1 MIEAGD
7 VVVVNNYLFLLIT
20 LTFTILLAWFLWVQF
35 NRVEDKWMTK
45 RKRRRAHMRYVSSV
59 IFELKYKIVNL
70 ALSCER
76 GDISLTAFNRRT
88 LNAARLI
95 RRYETKRSHLNR
107 LVK

>member
-7 VVVVNNYLFLLIT
+7 VVLVNNYLALAISLLGT
-20 LTFTILLAWFLWVQF
+20 ALLSWFLWIQF

-45 RKRRRAHMRYVSSV
+45 RKRRRAHLRYVSAT

>member
-1 MIEAGD
+1 METNGSI
-7 VVVVNNYLFLLIT
+7 VIVNNWYALIGM
-20 LTFTILLAWFLWVQF
+20 ILVISAVAFWVWRGWLQF
-35 NRVEDKWMTK
+35 DRDFMTK
-45 RKRRRAHMRYVSSV
+45 RRRRKKHLRYVDET
-59 IFELKYKIVNL
+59 IFHLKYKIINL

-95 RRYETKRSHLNR
+95 RRYQTKLQHLNR